1 VLEKDGEISWTDQ
14 VRNEDLLRQGR
25 QEYSKNKR
33 RKTTWFGHVLRR
45 NCLLKRVT
53 EREVWK
59 NCKRWRQQK
68 IVILLNFQLLNQN
81 YETRQ
86 DELQQYS
93 LILL

>member
-25 QEYSKNKR
+25 QEYPKNKR
-33 RKTTWFGHVLRR
+33 RKNTWFGHILRR